1 MERKNKMKNTIK
13 EEEEEEEEDED
24 EGAKKVPLI
33 TFTVAAV
40 GEFIRTRPFSLF

>member
-1 MERKNKMKNTIK
+1 MERKNEMKNTIK
-13 EEEEEEEEDED
+13 EEEDEDEDED